1 MRFGLCAPLL
11 VASLIACAL
20 APRKEQVGQLQS
32 HLPSSWS
39 AEVSDGD
46 SLWWTGFGDESLPGL
61 VVEALDHNY
70 DLQAAGARLHAAAA
84 QARLAGA
91 PKWPQVE
98 VSGSGSRRRQNF
110 IGFPIP
116 GGGDVLGTT
125 STNYG
130 VSLNVSWEVDL
141 WGRLRAGETAAL
153 ADLASAEASF
163 RGARLSLISQTA
175 RAYFAVVEA
184 YRQVELAQAS
194 RANQKFAAG
203 QIRVRYEA
211 GLRPSLDLRLGRSS
225 LAATEATLELRR
237 RQLDQVTRQLETL
250 LGRYPAAEL
259 ETAAEL
265 PSPVEP
271 VPAGLPADLLARR
284 PDLVAAERQLAA
296 ASARVD
302 EARRALYPRLSLT
315 GSGGS
320 ASADLVDLLDGDF
333 AVWSLVAN
341 LSQPLLQGGRL
352 RAGVELA
359 ESNRDRA
366 VAAFASSVLSALA
379 EVETRLAADLFIA
392 GQERALRTAAAEA
405 AAAHELAEQRYVQG
419 LSDVL
424 ALLEAQRRAYD
435 AESQLL
441 AARRQR
447 LDNRIDLHLALGGD
461 FGH

>member
-1 MRFGLCAPLL
+1 M
-11 VASLIACAL
+11 
-20 APRKEQVGQLQS
+20 
-32 HLPSSWS
+32 
-39 AEVSDGD
+39 
-46 SLWWTGFGDESLPGL
+46 
-61 VVEALDHNY
+61 VEALDHNY

-194 RANQKFAAG
+194 RANQKFAAE

-265 PSPVEP
+265 PSPVGP